1 MIKVEWGEGEPG
13 GNFQLKD
20 LRVMEQ
26 GQAMGMGRPE
36 LRKRVLTIRDR
47 LTITER
53 ARKSGQICKRLW
65 GLPAFADADLLCI
78 YVSFRSE
85 VETVELI
92 RQCLAA
98 GKTVTVPL
106 TVTDPPRLIP
116 HKIDDPDQ
124 DLVAGYCGIPEPDPG
139 RSEPVDPGAIEA
151 VLVPGAVFDPLGGRL
166 GYGGG
171 YYDRFLALEAPRAVR
186 IGIAFAAQVVE
197 RVPLL
202 AHDQPLDYLVTEER
216 VLSTRARQRG

>member
-1 MIKVEWGEGEPG
+1 
-13 GNFQLKD
+13 
-20 LRVMEQ
+20 MEQ

-47 LTITER
+47 LPVTER
-53 ARKSGQICKRLW
+53 ATKSGQIHNRLW
-65 GLPAFADADLLCI
+65 QLPAFANAELLCI

-85 VETVELI
+85 VETMGLI
-92 RQCLAA
+92 RQSLAF

-106 TVTDPPRLIP
+106 TVIDPPQLIP
-116 HKIDDPDQ
+116 YKIDDPDQ
-124 DLVAGYCGIPEPDPG
+124 DLVCGYCGIPEPDPG
-139 RSEPVDPGAIEA
+139 RTGPVDPGGIEA

-171 YYDRFLALEAPRAVR
+171 YYDRFLALKAPQAVR
-186 IGIAFAAQVVE
+186 IGIAFAAQLVD
-197 RVPLL
+197 RVPVL

-216 VLSTRARQRG
+216 VLSTRARQGG